1 MQQKNIGRLIYKLDS
16 KMLKRANWELDL
28 PLFRA
33 LATCPEVVVTINDS
47 QCLRFIDELTGVE
60 NVTAQA
66 KEVQRQIKYLKRM
79 PKSRETK
86 KLINTYYDKLY
97 DLQFQP
103 NYVCV
108 VMNSMKDYDR
118 ANEGFSIRFGDNRV
132 IHYRRF
138 LGTNGGIKNS
148 TIVYVNRDLYP
159 ALKERLDCGRDKTK
173 ELVPAKLEAYQALIC
188 SGSIPLP
195 KPKGFIVV
203 SDCITHFKEDVI
215 KITDDGADEPVLTH
229 EHDYEFEHNNSDGY
243 GFMLP
248 SYSRLV
254 NEYLTSDGEHTIA
267 GMNTRYAWTKGMVYT
282 FDFVEFAE
290 RVAGDYYIT
299 DVWGDRRDVRD
310 AEVILTESMLKLWDS
325 YSSWE
330 DYQRNCDAYGY
341 QFSATK
347 TTPQQLEHVRDMNY
361 QFLQS
366 YDFTDEEIA
375 ELCQP
380 TVDEIKDV
388 AGLDYRKSIVFLSGF
403 GLNDRNVWSDM
414 VPDCAKALMADPDMI
429 KDPFIRR
436 KIYNAIKTR
445 ITAAKRGCIRVDGN
459 YAMIAGDLYALAQHM
474 LGLEVTGL
482 LHKGEVYHKYWI
494 DKGADEIVCFRAPMT
509 AHNNIRRMQLNKSDE
524 VYHWFQY
531 VDTALIYNA
540 WDSSCEAMNGA
551 DFDGDSNMC
560 TDNPIL
566 LRNTRNSPTIVCVQR
581 RAEKCIP
588 TEEDIIHAN
597 KLAFND
603 DIGKITNY
611 ITSMFDVQSR
621 FKPGSKEYE
630 EMEYRIMCGQLFQQN
645 TIDRAKGIIAKPMP
659 AYWYAFHACAIKD
672 EDDAETV
679 KRKEHWIE
687 LVADKKPYFMVYV
700 YPALKKEMDT
710 YQKENK
716 KYIMYWFSKYGIY
729 DWDDLQRY
737 EPKTVDMILGL
748 DMRERFMPVNFN
760 QCTMNRITQYLERQF
775 HLLSRQIHK
784 ILNSHAAFDY
794 SALQSSTVYFKPTYN
809 HIAEVY
815 QRYMDRKQEQQNRYN
830 TARVEGY
837 DEWMFNRMLADYF
850 ISESY
855 RVCTNEDELCNIVVD
870 ICYRSEQS
878 KQFAWDMCAPVML
891 SNLLNLKGQEI
902 SYPALSQDK
911 AEADFEY
918 AGQWFK
924 MTKKDM
930 GGMQ

>member
-1 MQQKNIGRLIYKLDS
+1 
-16 KMLKRANWELDL
+16 
-28 PLFRA
+28 
-33 LATCPEVVVTINDS
+33 
-47 QCLRFIDELTGVE
+47 
-60 NVTAQA
+60 
-66 KEVQRQIKYLKRM
+66 
-79 PKSRETK
+79 
-86 KLINTYYDKLY
+86 
-97 DLQFQP
+97 
-103 NYVCV
+103 
-108 VMNSMKDYDR
+108 MK
-118 ANEGFSIRFGDNRV
+118 
-132 IHYRRF
+132 
-138 LGTNGGIKNS
+138 
-148 TIVYVNRDLYP
+148 
-159 ALKERLDCGRDKTK
+159 
-173 ELVPAKLEAYQALIC
+173 
-188 SGSIPLP
+188 
-195 KPKGFIVV
+195 
-203 SDCITHFKEDVI
+203 
-215 KITDDGADEPVLTH
+215 
-229 EHDYEFEHNNSDGY
+229 
-243 GFMLP
+243 
-248 SYSRLV
+248 
-254 NEYLTSDGEHTIA
+254 
-267 GMNTRYAWTKGMVYT
+267 
-282 FDFVEFAE
+282 
-290 RVAGDYYIT
+290 
-299 DVWGDRRDVRD
+299 
-310 AEVILTESMLKLWDS
+310 
-325 YSSWE
+325 
-330 DYQRNCDAYGY
+330 
-341 QFSATK
+341 
-347 TTPQQLEHVRDMNY
+347 
-361 QFLQS
+361 
-366 YDFTDEEIA
+366 
-375 ELCQP
+375 
-380 TVDEIKDV
+380 
-388 AGLDYRKSIVFLSGF
+388 
-403 GLNDRNVWSDM
+403 
-414 VPDCAKALMADPDMI
+414 
-429 KDPFIRR
+429 
-436 KIYNAIKTR
+436 
-445 ITAAKRGCIRVDGN
+445 
-459 YAMIAGDLYALAQHM
+459 
-474 LGLEVTGL
+474 
-482 LHKGEVYHKYWI
+482 
-494 DKGADEIVCFRAPMT
+494 
-509 AHNNIRRMQLNKSDE
+509 LNKSDE
-524 VYHWFQY
+524 VYQWFQY

-566 LRNTRNSPTIVCVQR
+566 LRNTRNSHTIVCVQR
-581 RAEKCIP
+581 RAEKCVP

-611 ITSMFDVQSR
+611 VTSMFDVQSR
-621 FKPGSKEYE
+621 FAPGSKEYE
-630 EMEYRIMCGQLFQQN
+630 EMEYRIMCGQLYQQN
-645 TIDRAKGIIAKPMP
+645 TIDRAKGIVAKPMP
-659 AYWYAFHACAIKD
+659 AYWYTFHACAIKD

-679 KRKEHWIE
+679 KRKEHWAE

-729 DWDDLQRY
+729 DLDDLQRY
-737 EPKTVDMILGL
+737 EPKTADMILGL
-748 DMRERFMPVNFN
+748 DMRERFVPVNCN

-830 TARVEGY
+830 TDRVEGY

-911 AEADFEY
+911 TEADFEY